1 MLQNTPNIN
10 AQLVSALNR
19 RGWSKAKLARLSG
32 LERSSISNIIS
43 GKGCSMLAAY
53 RIAQA
58 LGERVDEI
66 FLPEYV
72 LNQKQKEA

>member
-1 MLQNTPNIN
+1 MNK
-10 AQLVSALNR
+10 QLDTALTK
-19 RGWSKAKLARLSG
+19 RGWSKAKLARLAG
-32 LERSSISNIIS
+32 LSRAAIANIIS

-53 RIAQA
+53 RISQA

-72 LNQKQKEA
+72 LKEKQVKEV